1 MDRGAWWATV
11 HAVIESDMA
20 EVTEHILARCDPI
33 ALLFP
38 QLFFFFCALHC
49 SRLIQI
55 VRVSGIFY
63 E

>member
-11 HAVIESDMA
+11 HAVMESDMA

-38 QLFFFFCALHC
+38 QLFFFFFF
-49 SRLIQI
+49 LI
-55 VRVSGIFY
+55 F
-63 E
+63 

>member
-11 HAVIESDMA
+11 HAVMESDMA

-38 QLFFFFCALHC
+38 QLFFFFFFFNFL
-49 SRLIQI
+49 SRAMQLSSLT
-55 VRVSGIFY
+55 RD
-63 E
+63 